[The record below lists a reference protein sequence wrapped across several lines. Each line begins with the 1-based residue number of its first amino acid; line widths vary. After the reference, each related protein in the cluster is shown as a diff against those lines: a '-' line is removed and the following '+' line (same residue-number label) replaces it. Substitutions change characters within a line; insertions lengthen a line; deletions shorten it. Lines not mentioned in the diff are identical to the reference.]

1 MSEADLTSKMVR
13 FGEEN
18 RTALLEGV
26 NTLSNAVRTTLGP
39 KGRNVIIQVPLKQ
52 PVVTKDGVTVAQE
65 VMLDDPLE
73 NMGAQMVLEAARRT
87 NTDAGDGTTTAT
99 VLTQAIITEGLKLV
113 TAGMN
118 PMDLKRG
125 IDATVEVIADNLDK
139 QSQPCTSKED
149 LENVASLSA
158 NSDRAIGEKIAD
170 ALMKVGT
177 NGAVSVD
184 IHADRKDHVEI
195 VKGCRFDRG
204 YMSPYFSNNLE
215 DMTIVHEN
223 ALILLYDKKI
233 TTLNPLIKLFEQ
245 VATTGLALIIIA
257 EDIEPD
263 ALNVLVQNHTSG
275 AFKVAAVVAPGY
287 ADRRLP
293 ILEDIATLTGG
304 NVISDELN
312 RSLEDAQ
319 VTDLGKAERVEIG
332 NLFTTIIGGR
342 GDPEKIKERITLIK
356 NHLFSASNDHNAN
369 KLKER
374 LSSMDGGVAIIKAGG
389 SSKIEAMEKKDR
401 YVDSLHAT
409 SAAREQGIVPGG
421 GVALLNAVKD
431 IQVSDLNL
439 VNLDQEAGAKIV
451 LKAVEAPIRQI
462 TSNAGGAPD
471 VVVDSIFKS
480 TENTFGYD
488 AATDSYGNMYDL
500 GIIDPVKVTRSA
512 LLNASSVAGLLITS
526 ECSLTDIMPVH
537 ERLGRIKNEKTVVL

>member
-184 IHADRKDHVEI
+184 IHADRKDHIEI

-204 YMSPYFSNNLE
+204 YMSP
-215 DMTIVHEN
+215 T
-223 ALILLYDKKI
+223 
-233 TTLNPLIKLFEQ
+233 
-245 VATTGLALIIIA
+245 
-257 EDIEPD
+257 
-263 ALNVLVQNHTSG
+263 
-275 AFKVAAVVAPGY
+275 
-287 ADRRLP
+287 
-293 ILEDIATLTGG
+293 
-304 NVISDELN
+304 
-312 RSLEDAQ
+312 
-319 VTDLGKAERVEIG
+319 
-332 NLFTTIIGGR
+332 
-342 GDPEKIKERITLIK
+342 
-356 NHLFSASNDHNAN
+356 
-369 KLKER
+369 
-374 LSSMDGGVAIIKAGG
+374 
-389 SSKIEAMEKKDR
+389 
-401 YVDSLHAT
+401 
-409 SAAREQGIVPGG
+409 
-421 GVALLNAVKD
+421 
-431 IQVSDLNL
+431 
-439 VNLDQEAGAKIV
+439 
-451 LKAVEAPIRQI
+451 
-462 TSNAGGAPD
+462 
-471 VVVDSIFKS
+471 
-480 TENTFGYD
+480 
-488 AATDSYGNMYDL
+488 
-500 GIIDPVKVTRSA
+500 
-512 LLNASSVAGLLITS
+512 
-526 ECSLTDIMPVH
+526 C
-537 ERLGRIKNEKTVVL
+537 

>member
-1 MSEADLTSKMVR
+1 MSEAELTSKRVR

-18 RTALLEGV
+18 RTGLLAGV
-26 NTLSNAVRTTLGP
+26 NILSNAVRTTLGP
-39 KGRNVIIQVPLKQ
+39 KGRTVIIQVPLKQ

-87 NTDAGDGTTTAT
+87 NSDAGDGTTTAT
-99 VLTQAIITEGLKLV
+99 VLTQSIVTEGLKYV

-125 IDATVEVIADNLDK
+125 IDKIVDEIVNNLDN
-139 QSQPCTSKED
+139 QSQPCNT
-149 LENVASLSA
+149 LEELEKVATLSA
-158 NSDRAIGEKIAD
+158 NSDAAIGKNIAD
-170 ALMKVGT
+170 ALVKVGT

-184 IHADRKDHVEI
+184 IHADRKDFVEI

-215 DMTIVHEN
+215 DMTIIHEN

-245 VATTGLALIIIA
+245 VATTGFPLIIIA

-312 RSLEDAQ
+312 RSLEDAT
-319 VTDLGKAERVEIG
+319 VSDLGKAERIEIG

-342 GDPEKIKERITLIK
+342 GDSEKIKERIKLIK
-356 NHLFSASNDHNAN
+356 NHLVTASNDHNAN

-374 LSSMDGGVAIIKAGG
+374 LSSMDGGVAIIKVGG

-409 SAAREQGIVPGG
+409 SAAREQGVVPGG
-421 GVALLNAVKD
+421 GVALIKAVKD
-431 IQVSDLNL
+431 IQISNL
-439 VNLDQEAGAKIV
+439 ELANLDQEAGAKIV
-451 LKAVEAPIRQI
+451 LSAIESPIRQI

-471 VVVDSIFKS
+471 VVVNSVINSDSA
-480 TENTFGYD
+480 TYGYD
-488 AATDSYGNMYDL
+488 AATDSYGDMYEL
-500 GIIDPVKVTRSA
+500 GIVDPVKVTRSA
-512 LLNASSVAGLLITS
+512 LLNAASVAGLLITS
-526 ECSLTDIMPVH
+526 ECSLTDIIPVH
-537 ERLGRIKNEKTVVL
+537 ERLGRITNEKTVVL